1 MKGSWMNFKVG
12 FMLNRGLK
20 HEVNANEC
28 KHIRT
33 WSGGVWE
40 SKGGISKT
48 PKSTFTLEVG
58 NLEMFW
64 IGA

>member
-28 KHIRT
+28 KHIHT
-33 WSGGVWE
+33 WSEGVWE
-40 SKGGISKT
+40 SKRGISKT

-58 NLEMFW
+58 NLEMPW

>member
-12 FMLNRGLK
+12 FMTNRGLK

-28 KHIRT
+28 RHIHT
-33 WSGGVWE
+33 WSEGVGE
-40 SKGGISKT
+40 LKGGISRI
-48 PKSTFTLEVG
+48 PESNFTLGVG
-58 NLEMFW
+58 NVEMPW